1 MSEVQDKKWADG
13 RVQVAVKLFL
23 DHKQKNRKVSYE
35 EIANNLGDFFPEYQ
49 FTSEAVRGY
58 WRRNRAMLT
67 GKFSKDGRTD
77 LPGLREI
84 KKWTFEQDLVE
95 IVCLYDIHG
104 LDDHAHYDLF
114 LDKLDYIAENDN
126 VYAIIGGDL
135 INFATRTSLSS
146 PYTSASPGDEIKQTV
161 KDLKKIAP
169 KLLGAVK
176 GNHDGD
182 RGLRGDGIDPIE
194 VIMSKLELEDIYFSN
209 LGILNLKLPDVNYH
223 LVFAHGARGGAARKK
238 AGQLASLEDLMDI
251 YPNGDIFCTSHT
263 HAQGFYRTASREINK
278 IEDSINVRYHTCV
291 SCGSYCGYESSYA
304 EAKLYSPQP
313 VGLAHIILP
322 NKLDVDGSK
331 IIDVVFRV

>member
-1 MSEVQDKKWADG
+1 MSETDKKWQDP
-13 RVQVAVKLFL
+13 RVQTAVKLFL
-23 DHKQKNRKVSYE
+23 DFKQKNRKVSYE

-58 WRRNRAMLT
+58 WRRNRATLT

-84 KKWTFEQDLVE
+84 KKWSFDQDSIE
-95 IVCLYDIHG
+95 IVCLYDVHG

-146 PYTSASPGDEIKQTV
+146 PYTSESPSEEIKQTV
-161 KDLKKIAP
+161 KDLGKIKR

-182 RGLRGDGIDPIE
+182 RGLRGDGVDPLD
-194 VIMSKLELEDIYFSN
+194 VIMSKLGLEDIYFSS
-209 LGILNLKLPDVNYH
+209 LGILNLKLSEVNYH
-223 LVFAHGARGGAARKK
+223 LVFAHGARGGAARRK
-238 AGQLASLEDLMDI
+238 AGQLASLEDLMVI
-251 YPNGDIFCTSHT
+251 YPNGDIFVTSHT
-263 HAQGFYRTASREINK
+263 HAQGFYRSATREINK
-278 IEDSINVRYHTCV
+278 IEDSINVRYQTCI
-291 SCGSYCGYESSYA
+291 SAGSYMGYESSYA

-313 VGLAHIILP
+313 VGVSHIILP
-322 NKLDVDGSK
+322 NKLDTDGSK
-331 IIDVVFRV
+331 IIDIIYRV